1 MSQPISVV
9 VADDEPLARDRL
21 RRLLEGDA
29 GTRLV
34 AECSGGTAALE
45 AIGRH
50 RPHLLFLD
58 VQMPDLDGFEVLQ
71 AVPPDRMPAVIFT
84 TAYDRYALQAFD
96 AQAVDY
102 LLKPYS
108 EARFTHALARAK
120 AAIAAAD
127 GQRGRGLAGLL
138 SQVRGE
144 RAAQREGTYLERLLV
159 RDEGRVIVVPVGD
172 LEYAEAAGNYVRLH
186 AGGAVHLLR
195 ETLSELEAGLDPRRF
210 ARIHRS
216 SIVNV
221 AHVAELEPWFSGDYM
236 VVLRSG
242 ARLKLSR
249 SFRQAVEAKLRG
261 SPEPG
266 G

>member
-1 MSQPISVV
+1 MSGPISVV

-21 RRLLEGDA
+21 RRLLEGDP
-29 GTRLV
+29 GVRLA
-34 AECSGGTAALE
+34 AECSGGLAALE
-45 AIGRH
+45 AIDRH

-71 AVPPDRMPAVIFT
+71 AVPPDRMPAVVFT

-108 EARFTHALARAK
+108 EARFTSALARAK
-120 AAIAAAD
+120 AAIAGAD
-127 GQRGRGLAGLL
+127 GARARTLAGLL
-138 SQVRGE
+138 AQVRTE
-144 RAAQREGTYLERLLV
+144 RDARTDGAYLERLLV
-159 RDEGRVIVVPVGD
+159 RDEGRVIVVPVSD

-186 AGGAVHLLR
+186 AGGAEHLLR
-195 ETLSELEAGLDPRRF
+195 ETLSDLEAGLDPRRF

-242 ARLKLSR
+242 TKLKLSR
-249 SFRQAVEAKLRG
+249 SFRQAVEARLRG
-261 SPEPG
+261 TASAD
-266 G
+266 

>member
-1 MSQPISVV
+1 MSDPITAVL
-9 VADDEPLARDRL
+9 ADDEPLARDRL

-29 GTRLV
+29 EVRLV
-34 AECSGGTAALE
+34 AECGGGSAALE
-45 AIGRH
+45 AIERH

-108 EARFTHALARAK
+108 EARFASALARARL
-120 AAIAAAD
+120 AIAAAD
-127 GQRGRGLAGLL
+127 GQQARRLGGLV
-138 SQVRGE
+138 SQVKAE
-144 RAAQREGTYLERLLV
+144 RAARGDGAYLERLLV
-159 RDEGRVIVVPVGD
+159 RGEGRVIVVPVGE
-172 LEYAEAAGNYVRLH
+172 LEYAEAAGNHVRLH
-186 AGGAVHLLR
+186 AGGVEHLLR
-195 ETLSELEAGLDPRRF
+195 ETLSELEARLDPRQF

-216 SIVNV
+216 SIVSV

-242 ARLKLSR
+242 TKLKLSR
-249 SFRQAVEAKLRG
+249 SYRQTVEAKLRG
-261 SPEPG
+261 TPG
-266 G
+266 LG